1 MSYWFD
7 YMVEKERR
15 RQEMA
20 AAATWRQQAEYLNES
35 ARPHRRQRYQRFL
48 AYVGEQLVV
57 VGSRLQSRYEVV
69 SASTGARGLTTEP
82 ASCGAGA
89 PSDGC

>member
-20 AAATWRQQAEYLNES
+20 TAAARRQQAEYLNVN
-35 ARPHRRQRYQRFL
+35 ARPRRRQQRYQRFL
-48 AYVGEQLVV
+48 AFVGEQLIIL
-57 VGSRLQSRYEVV
+57 GSRLQSRYEVV
-69 SASTGARGLTTEP
+69 SASTGALTAESV
-82 ASCGAGA
+82 SCGAG
-89 PSDGC
+89 PHSDGC